1 MPQMDSIAPHDALAA
16 SVGGGRAAVTQK
28 LVFFLTDDYP
38 PMRIVPT
45 TRERYVAPPVR
56 LISVMRRSPLLKITL
71 PVLLTLAVGVG
82 LSGCGFVHDE
92 HLVGPYYL
100 TAVDTSEQM
109 SLGCAVEGGS
119 RVGRIDETVFA
130 VGWND
135 RYIVAKQHP
144 KNDRRVTNYFF
155 LDVSRDSAYADPRA
169 SVTGPLTEAEFQAK
183 KAELGL
189 PGFKRSVRSLE

>member
-1 MPQMDSIAPHDALAA
+1 MC
-16 SVGGGRAAVTQK
+16 
-28 LVFFLTDDYP
+28 
-38 PMRIVPT
+38 
-45 TRERYVAPPVR
+45 
-56 LISVMRRSPLLKITL
+56 RSPLPTVTL
-71 PVLLTLAVGVG
+71 TILLALAVVAV

-100 TAVDTSEQM
+100 TAVDTTEQM
-109 SLGCAVEGGS
+109 SLGYAVEGES

-130 VGWND
+130 AGWND

-155 LDVSRDSAYADPRA
+155 LDMTRDSKYADPSA
-169 SVTGPLTEAEFQAK
+169 SVTGPMTEAEFRAK

-189 PGFKRSVRSLE
+189 PDFRRTLRSLE